1 MKVLI
6 IGRGG
11 REHALCWKVKQSPLV
26 SEVLAAPGNDGMED
40 VAARVPIQESEQE
53 TLVQFA
59 LENEIALTIIG
70 PEAPLLEGLA
80 DRFRQ
85 AGLTVFGPNR
95 AAAEI
100 EGSKAFAKDLMRK
113 HGIPTAE
120 YAVFEDYEE
129 ARTYL
134 QEKGA
139 PIVVKADGPA
149 SGKGVIVAQTIAE
162 AEAALREMLLEHRF
176 GEASAKVVLEEFMEG
191 EELSLM
197 ALVHGEKVIPLEPAQ
212 DHKRAYDGDR
222 GPNTGGMGAYS
233 PVPHIPITIIE
244 QAVETILKPCARAL
258 VQEGHPFTGVL
269 YAGLMITKD
278 GPKVVEFN
286 ARFGDPETQVVLP
299 RMESDLVEVILRVLD
314 EQRPTINW
322 TEEAVVGVVAA
333 AEGYPGKSETGAV
346 IQGLDELSPAVL
358 VFHAGTAKNQQGQ
371 FVTTGGR
378 AFLLAS
384 RGTTIQTAKDA
395 AYGCLERVRCPG
407 IYYRTDIGYR
417 ALKNRFVP

>member
-1 MKVLI
+1 M
-6 IGRGG
+6 
-11 REHALCWKVKQSPLV
+11 
-26 SEVLAAPGNDGMED
+26 
-40 VAARVPIQESEQE
+40 
-53 TLVQFA
+53 VQFA

-258 VQEGHPFTGVL
+258 VR
-269 YAGLMITKD
+269 KD
-278 GPKVVEFN
+278 TLSRCALCRADDHQGRSKVVEFN

-358 VFHAGTAKNQQGQ
+358 VFHSGTAKNQQGQ

-417 ALKNRFVP
+417 ALRNRFVP